1 MKRLDIRSHLED
13 ILENARLAKELVGT
27 MSYEAFSQDIRT
39 RLAVE
44 RTMEIIGEA
53 TKRLAVEVRNG
64 HPDIAWRRMA
74 GMRDVVSHQYRSVSP
89 RVLYETAAK
98 ELNVLIDR
106 LPAIIAEVCPQGPRE

>member
-44 RTMEIIGEA
+44 RTIEIIGEA
-53 TKRLAVEVRNG
+53 TKRVPVEVRAA
-64 HPDIAWRRMA
+64 IRT
-74 GMRDVVSHQYRSVSP
+74 YRGEGWP
-89 RVLYETAAK
+89 GCEMW
-98 ELNVLIDR
+98 
-106 LPAIIAEVCPQGPRE
+106 